1 MSRLDLTDAQ
11 IRALLRTVDRVA
23 DGRGHI
29 TTVEAGQIRRMAGEL
44 QELRARE
51 AITRHL
57 SGLEGAY

>member
-1 MSRLDLTDAQ
+1 MRLDLTDNQ
-11 IRALLRTVDRVA
+11 IRNLLRTVDRIA

-51 AITRHL
+51 AVTRHL
-57 SGLEGAY
+57 SQLEGTY

>member
-1 MSRLDLTDAQ
+1 VRLDLTDNQ
-11 IRALLRTVDRVA
+11 IRNLLRTVDRIA

-51 AITRHL
+51 AVTRHL
-57 SGLEGAY
+57 SQLEGAY